1 VRADVASSI
10 ATALDGHGLRPR
22 HILVTGDRVLR
33 IRICGISPAALTL
46 SRDELREALSTVCGV
61 SLSRPHYDGTDD
73 GTLTLYAEPRYRVEC
88 HHVSRAAVAGEAERT
103 RPVCGDT
110 LRTLVTDHGLF
121 YALLCDGMGSG
132 RQAGAT
138 SSAAAMLLERLLGAG
153 VSIGTALRLV
163 NHFLR
168 TRADRPEHECSS
180 TVDLLE
186 VDLYTGQARLVKCG
200 AAPSLLLHGACIGRI
215 AAPTVPLGILGT
227 VDAQSTPLELVEG
240 DRILLLS
247 DGVTD
252 TVPSEGETGD
262 WLCDGLAGEE
272 DAALA
277 ETLLSRCRA
286 NGSLDDAT
294 VAVLRVRAV
303 ESRA

>member
-1 VRADVASSI
+1 
-10 ATALDGHGLRPR
+10 
-22 HILVTGDRVLR
+22 
-33 IRICGISPAALTL
+33 
-46 SRDELREALSTVCGV
+46 
-61 SLSRPHYDGTDD
+61 
-73 GTLTLYAEPRYRVEC
+73 
-88 HHVSRAAVAGEAERT
+88 
-103 RPVCGDT
+103 
-110 LRTLVTDHGLF
+110 
-121 YALLCDGMGSG
+121 
-132 RQAGAT
+132 
-138 SSAAAMLLERLLGAG
+138 MLLERLLGAG

-200 AAPSLLLHGACIGRI
+200 AAPSLLLHGACVGRI